1 MEKIVV
7 KSCLYPILDN
17 PTCSHLFRD
26 QYAFRPTGSTTCA
39 LINLTRQLTKLLQEY
54 PYVHLLALDFSKAFD
69 TVRHSTLLEKSAKL
83 PIQDFAHNWLLDFL
97 EDRQHCTKFNG
108 KTSVFL
114 LINASIVQGS
124 GIGPFAYVIN
134 ASDLRVLHD
143 LDELNKYADDSYL
156 IVPSV
161 NFHLVAEEL
170 EHISVWAKQ
179 NNLTLNVS
187 KTKEMIVRRPRTKLK
202 NPPPCL
208 PGVTRVESMNIL
220 GVIFQDDLKCT
231 EQVDRLVARGA
242 QTLFAIRTLR
252 NHGLSGQRLWEVT
265 QSTFLSRLTYASQAW
280 YGMLDANGK
289 ARLESTLQ
297 KAIKQGFL
305 PQNHKTFAETCY
317 VADKRLFRDVLMNPH
332 HVLHHLLP
340 PVKSEYHSKLRP
352 RAHNREIPNDVHDY
366 MFTRNNFIT
375 RMLKTYKQL

>member
-1 MEKIVV
+1 M
-7 KSCLYPILDN
+7 
-17 PTCSHLFRD
+17 
-26 QYAFRPTGSTTCA
+26 
-39 LINLTRQLTKLLQEY
+39 
-54 PYVHLLALDFSKAFD
+54 
-69 TVRHSTLLEKSAKL
+69 
-83 PIQDFAHNWLLDFL
+83 
-97 EDRQHCTKFNG
+97 
-108 KTSVFL
+108 
-114 LINASIVQGS
+114 
-124 GIGPFAYVIN
+124 
-134 ASDLRVLHD
+134 
-143 LDELNKYADDSYL
+143 
-156 IVPSV
+156 
-161 NFHLVAEEL
+161 
-170 EHISVWAKQ
+170 
-179 NNLTLNVS
+179 
-187 KTKEMIVRRPRTKLK
+187 RRPRTKLK

-220 GVIFQDDLKCT
+220 GVILQDDLKCT

-242 QTLFAIRTLR
+242 QTLYAIRTLR
-252 NHGLSGQRLWEVT
+252 NHGLSGQPLWEVT

-305 PQNHKTFAETCY
+305 PQNHKTFAETCD
-317 VADKRLFRDVLMNPH
+317 VADQRLFRDVLMNPH

-375 RMLKTYKQL
+375 RMLKTFKQL